1 MVPPTVMYNT
11 GVEAKPLPAAA
22 IILKPWIE
30 AMVRQ
35 RTVRRAL
42 NRVDGPLFRIRLM
55 GKR

>member
-1 MVPPTVMYNT
+1 MYNT